1 MGSTDKRKPHPLAER
16 PIFSD
21 EQLSRY
27 VASLEHQPTLTLS
40 AVKASIQNNPLLALT
55 DLQRLTANLSPWGSL
70 GLHYSPYHILSL
82 DKDVL
87 FTKIVESRQGGYCM
101 ENNAFFST
109 VLRSLGY
116 DLYPTGA
123 RVAGALVGEVGI
135 AAEGYKG
142 WGHQVIIVKIDSA
155 KYLVDVGLGGQ
166 GSLEPL
172 KLEEGATSAGSP
184 GVIHRLVRKT
194 IAPFTHQ
201 DQQMWVVEFFT
212 SKTSADFPQD
222 AQLHKDDG
230 WKPAYCFDDKEWLPQ
245 DFEPISFSKSTN
257 PKSMFVQTLM
267 LSKPLL
273 SEDGSQAIGQ
283 VTLVG
288 STITRRMLRTDK
300 ESWTVEKEELRNC
313 KSEEERI
320 DGLERWFGVQLRDHE
335 KRSIVGLASHIRPP
349 AAGLD

>member
-1 MGSTDKRKPHPLAER
+1 MGSTDESEPHPLAAR
-16 PIFSD
+16 PTFSY

-40 AVKASIQNNPLLALT
+40 AVKALVQNNPLLALT
-55 DLQRLTANLSPWGSL
+55 NLQRLTANLSPWGSL
-70 GLHYSPYHILSL
+70 GLHYSAHHTLSL

-87 FTKIVESRQGGYCM
+87 FTKIVERRQGGYCM
-101 ENNAFFST
+101 ENNTFFST

-116 DLYPTGA
+116 DLYSTGA
-123 RVAGALVGEVGI
+123 RIAGALTGEMGV

-142 WGHQVIIVKIDSA
+142 WGHQVILVKLDDG
-155 KYLVDVGLGGQ
+155 KYLVDVGLGAQ

-172 KLEEGATSAGSP
+172 RLKEGATSAGSP
-184 GVIHRLVRKT
+184 GVTHRLVRKA
-194 IAPFTHQ
+194 IAPFTDQ
-201 DQQMWVVEFFT
+201 DQQMWVVEFST
-212 SKTSADFPQD
+212 SKTSTNFPRD
-222 AQLHKDDG
+222 TQLHKDEG
-230 WKPAYCFDDKEWLPQ
+230 WKPAYCFEDKEWLPQ
-245 DFEPISFSKSTN
+245 DFEPITFAKSKD

-273 SEDGSQAIGQ
+273 SEDGSHAIGQ

-288 STITRRMLRTDK
+288 CMITRRMLRSEK

-320 DGLERWFGVQLRDHE
+320 DGLQRWFGVKLRDEE
-335 KRSIVGLASHIRPP
+335 KRGIVGLVSHIRPQP
-349 AAGLD
+349 AGLD